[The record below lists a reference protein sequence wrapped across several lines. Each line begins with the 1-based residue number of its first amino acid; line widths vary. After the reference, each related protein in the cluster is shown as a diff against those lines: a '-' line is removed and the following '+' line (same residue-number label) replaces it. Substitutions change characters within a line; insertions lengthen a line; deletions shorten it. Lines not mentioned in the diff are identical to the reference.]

1 MSKSNKLLVIA
12 VLVGGNIIWGASYSV
27 GKFLLG
33 QMGPFTLMF
42 LRFIIAVAVMLPFAW
57 PKKDE
62 WPTLRAAFPRLA
74 AVGGIGITVVYIFQ
88 YVGMAYTTS
97 SVAAI
102 LSITEPVALVIFAR
116 ILFKEHLGKFGIL
129 GTTIALV
136 GVSLLSVGDL
146 RQFSLARADF
156 WGNILLVLSMLGSCG
171 YTLLSKPLAGRL
183 PAFQVTAWSQL
194 FATILVIPFTAWE
207 VSAHGWP
214 EINIQGWAGLLF
226 VGVGCMALGYVA
238 WNYCLA
244 RMPAGIMAAAM
255 YLHPVVGVI
264 LGYLWLGEV
273 LAPLAW
279 VGGVLVLGGVALTFR
294 SKIQAT
300 ECARNARY

>member
-1 MSKSNKLLVIA
+1 MKKNNNWIVIA
-12 VLVGGNIIWGASYSV
+12 VLIGGNIIWGASYSV

-33 QMGPFTLMF
+33 QMGPFVLMF
-42 LRFIIAVAVMLPFAW
+42 LRFIIAVAAMLPFAW
-57 PKKDE
+57 PKKEE
-62 WPTLRAAFPRLA
+62 WPALRAAFPRLA
-74 AVGGIGITVVYIFQ
+74 AIGGIGIAVVYVFQ

-97 SVAAI
+97 AVAAI
-102 LSITEPVALVIFAR
+102 LSITEPVALVIFAS
-116 ILFKEHLGKFGIL
+116 ILFKEHLSKFSII
-129 GTTIALV
+129 GTIIALV
-136 GVSLLSVGDL
+136 GVSLLSIGDL

-156 WGNILLVLSMLGSCG
+156 WGNVLLVLSMLGSCG

-194 FATILVIPFTAWE
+194 FATIMVVPFAAWE
-207 VSAHGWP
+207 VAAQGWP
-214 EINIQGWAGLLF
+214 AINLQGWAGLLF

-244 RMPAGIMAAAM
+244 RMPAGVMAAAM

-279 VGGVLVLGGVALTFR
+279 VGGALVLGGVALTFQSR
-294 SKIQAT
+294 IQNGQTGESA
-300 ECARNARY
+300 

>member
-1 MSKSNKLLVIA
+1 MSKPSKWFVIA

-62 WPTLRAAFPRLA
+62 WPALRAAFPRLV
-74 AVGGIGITVVYIFQ
+74 AVGGIGITLVYIFQ
-88 YVGMAYTTS
+88 YVGMNYTTS

-102 LSITEPVALVIFAR
+102 LSITEPVALMISAR
-116 ILFKEHLGKFGIL
+116 ILFKEHMGKFGIL
-129 GTTIALV
+129 GTIIALV
-136 GVSLLSVGDL
+136 GVVLLSVGDL
-146 RQFSLARADF
+146 RQFSLTRSDF
-156 WGNILLVLSMLGSCG
+156 WGNIFLVLSMLGSCG
-171 YTLLSKPLAGRL
+171 YTLLNKPLAGKL
-183 PAFQVTAWSQL
+183 PAFQITAWSQL
-194 FATILVIPFTAWE
+194 FATILVVPFTAWE
-207 VSAHGWP
+207 VSVQGWP
-214 EINIQGWAGLLF
+214 VINLPGWAGLLF

-244 RMPAGIMAAAM
+244 RMPAGVMAAAM
-255 YLHPVVGVI
+255 FLHPVVGVI

-273 LAPLAW
+273 LAPMAW
-279 VGGVLVLGGVALTFR
+279 VGGLLVLSGVALTFR
-294 SKIQAT
+294 SKIQAV
-300 ECARNARY
+300 ESA

>member
-1 MSKSNKLLVIA
+1 MIKTNQWFVIA

-57 PKKDE
+57 PKKDQ
-62 WPTLRAAFPRLA
+62 WPALRAAFPRLA
-74 AVGGIGITVVYIFQ
+74 AIGGIGITLVYIFQ

-97 SVAAI
+97 AVAAI

-116 ILFKEHLGKFGIL
+116 ILFKEHLGKFGII
-129 GTTIALV
+129 GTIIALV

-171 YTLLSKPLAGRL
+171 YTLLSKPLAGKL

-194 FATILVIPFTAWE
+194 FATILVVPFTMWE
-207 VSAHGWP
+207 VSAQGLP
-214 EINIQGWAGLLF
+214 AINLQGWIGLLF

-255 YLHPVVGVI
+255 FLHPVVGVI

-273 LAPLAW
+273 LAPTAW
-279 VGGVLVLGGVALTFR
+279 IGGLLVLGGVALTFR
-294 SKIQAT
+294 SKIQAAEST
-300 ECARNARY
+300 